1 MAETPKG
8 KEAAEKPGKPAAA
21 APAPAAKTAPAK
33 KPRFTARLRF
43 IRMSARKM
51 RYVVDLVRGKD
62 YNSAIGILRTCIKRG
77 APFCKKLLE
86 SALANA
92 TDLADKKN
100 LEIDSNKLHL
110 VEALVDGGPIIK
122 RWRPSSVRRP
132 TMIKKR
138 TCHVTF
144 VLEEREP
151 RESKAE
157 RSKRQRQERKSA
169 ESKAKAAAQPKPA
182 EPKPEAGKPE
192 PPKPEEKK

>member
-1 MAETPKG
+1 MAETPKDKG
-8 KEAAEKPGKPAAA
+8 SAEKTGKPAAA
-21 APAPAAKTAPAK
+21 VTAPAGK
-33 KPRFTARLRF
+33 PAAAKRPRFTARLRF
-43 IRMSARKM
+43 VRMSARKM

-62 YNSAIGILRTCIKRG
+62 YNSAIGILRTCAKRG

-169 ESKAKAAAQPKPA
+169 ESKAKAAATKPA
-182 EPKPEAGKPE
+182 EPKPEAGKVE